1 MNRYDVNQIIE
12 YINTLSAIP
21 AVLPI
26 EITNPYLS
34 IEIEG
39 GNQVNKE
46 FLLEVIRNFSH
57 FDNLMQSRCQK
68 IYEKECRDVIYYQF
82 EPAWIEIS
90 ENKVEIC
97 YWGTYV
103 NTEFLAVFKKE
114 DDNWVFVS
122 K

>member
-1 MNRYDVNQIIE
+1 MNPYDVNQIID
-12 YINTLSAIP
+12 YINTLSAIHP
-21 AVLPI
+21 LI

-46 FLLEVIRNFSH
+46 SLLEVIRNFPY
-57 FDNLMQSRCQK
+57 FDNIMQSHCQK

-90 ENKVEIC
+90 ENKVKIC

-103 NTEFLAVFKKE
+103 NTEFLAVFKK
-114 DDNWVFVS
+114 
-122 K
+122 KMITGYLIK